1 MNIIDLRKTLQASST
16 NQRLSD
22 RRKNPYEYGS
32 PEWLDYINKN
42 GLECPTHDRRKANRR
57 VTDRRQ
63 SAESPDT
70 PEKPYQRIFLT
81 PAEKKLLMDLYLGDL
96 EDLGE

>member
-22 RRKNPYEYGS
+22 RRKNPYEYGT

-42 GLECPTHDRRKANRR
+42 GLGCPTHERRKTNGCA
-57 VTDRRQ
+57 TDRRQ
-63 SAESPDT
+63 QADNPDN
-70 PEKPYQRIFLT
+70 PEKPYQRIILT
-81 PAEKKLLMDLYLGDL
+81 PAEKKLLFDLYLGDF
-96 EDLGE
+96 EDLDE